1 MVTNPIKTEQEAAR
15 FLDAQLWAFIE
26 STYAASHWDSER
38 KERIQAEW
46 DSYAE
51 SFNSLADRFK
61 CAVEI
66 QLGYFGNEV
75 EHGGE
80 ALDYDRQGPFTAA
93 EVNADGM
100 LRARVAGNFLIIA
113 EALKKQEEGNLVAA
127 VEHMR
132 LMYASETEKRRS
144 WAAST

>member
-1 MVTNPIKTEQEAAR
+1 MVTNLVTTEQEAER

-26 STYAASHWDSER
+26 RTYVASHWDSER
-38 KERIQAEW
+38 KQRIQAEW

-51 SFNSLADRFK
+51 SFHSLADRFN

-66 QLGYFGNEV
+66 LLGYFGNEV

-93 EVNADGM
+93 EVQTDAM
-100 LRARVAGNFLIIA
+100 LRARVAGNVLVIA
-113 EALKKQEEGNLVAA
+113 EALEKQEQGSLVEA

-132 LMYASETEKRRS
+132 PMYASETEKRNAKS
-144 WAAST
+144 FAA